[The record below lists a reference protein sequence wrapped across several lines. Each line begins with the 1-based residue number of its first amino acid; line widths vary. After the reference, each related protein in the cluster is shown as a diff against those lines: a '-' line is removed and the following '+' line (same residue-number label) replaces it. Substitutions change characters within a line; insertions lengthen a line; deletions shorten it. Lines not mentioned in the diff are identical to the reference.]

1 MITTTGNNFGADQF
15 QIKDFQSEKIVVLNG
30 KFSFNNKSE
39 AFKAVSVLEVY
50 VPELSIPK
58 SGMSGAYIMFESE
71 GKFYGTTVKT
81 WLKNQTTICIEKL
94 DHWSDQTDEYTIY
107 LVSLYA
113 PKGQRGVFEL
123 GTKTRLTLNN
133 TTSTNNYAY
142 NQACYVSDDWCMV
155 ALMTGSYNTEIK
167 PYDEIVELGG
177 FPTDV
182 DVELPF
188 VGDNINSIQTYGTDM
203 LKASIKNGI
212 LTIHSVIFGW
222 GGMPRDHFLYGVF
235 IRDKSINPVES
246 E

>member
-1 MITTTGNNFGADQF
+1 MITIIGNNFGAGQF
-15 QIKDFQSEKIVVLNG
+15 EIKDFQSEKIVVLNG
-30 KFSFNNKSE
+30 RFTFNNKSE
-39 AFKAVSVLEVY
+39 AFKAASVLELY

-58 SGMSGAYIMFESE
+58 SGMSAAYIMFESE
-71 GKFYGTTVKT
+71 GKAFGTTVKT
-81 WLKNQTTICIEKL
+81 WIKNQTTVCIEKL
-94 DHWSDQTDEYTIY
+94 DNWSDQTDEYTIY

-133 TTSTNNYAY
+133 TTSNNNYAY
-142 NQACYVSDDWCMV
+142 YQACYVSDDWCMI
-155 ALMTGSYNTEIK
+155 ALMTGSYDTEIK
-167 PYDEIVELGG
+167 PYDEIIELGG

-212 LTIHSVIFGW
+212 LTIHDVIFGW

-235 IRDKSINPVES
+235 IREKNNI
-246 E
+246 

>member
-1 MITTTGNNFGADQF
+1 MITTTGNNFGARQF
-15 QIKDFQSEKIVVLNG
+15 EIKDFQSEKIVVLNG

-39 AFKAVSVLEVY
+39 AFKAASVLEVY

-133 TTSTNNYAY
+133 TTSSNNYGY

-212 LTIHSVIFGW
+212 LTLHSLPFGW

-235 IRDKSINPVES
+235 IRDKNNI
-246 E
+246 

>member
-15 QIKDFQSEKIVVLNG
+15 EIKDFQSDKIVILNG
-30 KFSFNNKSE
+30 KFSFNNKSD
-39 AFKAVSVLEVY
+39 AFKAASVLEIY

-71 GKFYGTTVKT
+71 GEFFGTTVKT
-81 WLKNQTTICIEKL
+81 WIKNQNTICIEKL

-123 GTKTRLTLNN
+123 DQKTRLTLNN
-133 TTSTNNYAY
+133 TTSTNDYAY
-142 NQACYVSDDWCMV
+142 NQACYVNDDWCMI

-188 VGDNINSIQTYGTDM
+188 VGDNINTIQEYGTDM

-212 LTIHSVIFGW
+212 LTIHSVLFGW

-235 IRDKSINPVES
+235 IRDKQ
-246 E
+246 

>member
-15 QIKDFQSEKIVVLNG
+15 DIKDFQSDKIVILNG
-30 KFSFNNKSE
+30 KFSFNNKSD
-39 AFKAVSVLEVY
+39 AFKAASILEIY

-71 GKFYGTTVKT
+71 GEFFGTTVKT
-81 WLKNQTTICIEKL
+81 WIKNQNTICIEKL

-123 GTKTRLTLNN
+123 GQKTRLTLNN

-142 NQACYVSDDWCMV
+142 NQACYVNDDWCMI

-188 VGDNINSIQTYGTDM
+188 VGDNINTIQEYGTDM

-212 LTIHSVIFGW
+212 LTIHSVLFGW

-235 IRDKSINPVES
+235 IIDKNNI
-246 E
+246 

>member
-15 QIKDFQSEKIVVLNG
+15 EIKDFQSDKIVILNG
-30 KFSFNNKSE
+30 KFSFNNKSD
-39 AFKAVSVLEVY
+39 AFKAASVLEIY

-71 GKFYGTTVKT
+71 GEFFGTTVKT
-81 WLKNQTTICIEKL
+81 WIKNQNTICIEKL

-123 GTKTRLTLNN
+123 GQKTRLTLNN
-133 TTSTNNYAY
+133 TTSTNDYAY
-142 NQACYVSDDWCMV
+142 NQACYVNDDWCMI

-188 VGDNINSIQTYGTDM
+188 VGDNINTIQEYGTDM

-222 GGMPRDHFLYGVF
+222 GGMPRDHFSYGVF
-235 IRDKSINPVES
+235 IRDKSVE
-246 E
+246 

>member
-1 MITTTGNNFGADQF
+1 MITITGNNFGASQF
-15 QIKDFQSEKIVVLNG
+15 DLKDYQSEKIVVLNG
-30 KFSFNNKSE
+30 CFTFNNKSE
-39 AFKAVSVLEVY
+39 SFKAASVLEIY

-58 SGMSGAYIMFESE
+58 SGMSSAYLMFESE

-94 DHWSDQTDEYTIY
+94 DYWSDQTDEYTIY

-155 ALMTGSYNTEIK
+155 TLATSRFDTQSK
-167 PYDEIVELGG
+167 AYDEIVELGG
-177 FPTDV
+177 FPVDV
-182 DVELPF
+182 DAELPF
-188 VGDNINSIQTYGTDM
+188 VGDNINSIQNYGTDM
-203 LKASIKNGI
+203 LKASINNGV
-212 LTIHSVIFGW
+212 LTIHSLPFGW
-222 GGMPRDHFLYGVF
+222 GGMPKEHFLYGVF
-235 IRDKSINPVES
+235 VRDKSLNPIVD
-246 E
+246 

>member
-15 QIKDFQSEKIVVLNG
+15 DIKDFQSDKIVILNG
-30 KFSFNNKSE
+30 KFSFNNKSD
-39 AFKAVSVLEVY
+39 AFKAASFLEIY

-71 GKFYGTTVKT
+71 GEFFGTTVKT
-81 WLKNQTTICIEKL
+81 WIKNQNTICIEKL

-123 GTKTRLTLNN
+123 GQKTRLTLNN

-142 NQACYVSDDWCMV
+142 NQACYVNDDWCMI

-188 VGDNINSIQTYGTDM
+188 VGDNINTIQEYGTNM

-235 IRDKSINPVES
+235 IRDKQ
-246 E
+246 

>member
-1 MITTTGNNFGADQF
+1 MIITTGNNFGADQF
-15 QIKDFQSEKIVVLNG
+15 EIKDFQSDKIVILNG
-30 KFSFNNKSE
+30 KFSFNNKSD
-39 AFKAVSVLEVY
+39 AFKAASVLEIY

-71 GKFYGTTVKT
+71 GEFFGTTVKT
-81 WLKNQTTICIEKL
+81 WIKNQNTICIEKL
-94 DHWSDQTDEYTIY
+94 DHWSDQTDDYTIY

-142 NQACYVSDDWCMV
+142 NQACSVSDDWCMI

-235 IRDKSINPVES
+235 IRDKQ
-246 E
+246 

>member
-1 MITTTGNNFGADQF
+1 MITTIGNNFGADQF
-15 QIKDFQSEKIVVLNG
+15 EIKDFQSDKIVILNG
-30 KFSFNNKSE
+30 KFSFNNKSD
-39 AFKAVSVLEVY
+39 AFKAASVLEIY

-71 GKFYGTTVKT
+71 GEFFGTTVKT
-81 WLKNQTTICIEKL
+81 WIKNQNTICIEKL

-123 GTKTRLTLNN
+123 GQKTRLTLNN
-133 TTSTNNYAY
+133 TTSTNDYAY
-142 NQACYVSDDWCMV
+142 NHACYVNDDWCMI

-188 VGDNINSIQTYGTDM
+188 VGDNINTIQEYGTDM

-235 IRDKSINPVES
+235 IRDKQ
-246 E
+246 

>member
-15 QIKDFQSEKIVVLNG
+15 EIKDFQSDKIVILNG
-30 KFSFNNKSE
+30 KFSFNNKSD
-39 AFKAVSVLEVY
+39 AFKAASVLEIY

-71 GKFYGTTVKT
+71 GEFFGTTVKT
-81 WLKNQTTICIEKL
+81 WIKNQNTICIEKL

-123 GTKTRLTLNN
+123 GQKTRLTLNN
-133 TTSTNNYAY
+133 TTSTNDYAY
-142 NQACYVSDDWCMV
+142 NQACYVNDDWCMI

-188 VGDNINSIQTYGTDM
+188 VGDNINTIQEYGTDM

-235 IRDKSINPVES
+235 IRAKQ
-246 E
+246 

>member
-15 QIKDFQSEKIVVLNG
+15 QVKDFQSEKIVVLNG

-39 AFKAVSVLEVY
+39 AFKAASVLEVY

-94 DHWSDQTDEYTIY
+94 DHWSDQTDEYTIF

-133 TTSTNNYAY
+133 TTSNNNYAY
-142 NQACYVSDDWCMV
+142 YQACYVSDDWCMI
-155 ALMTGSYNTEIK
+155 ALMTGSYNTEVNE
-167 PYDEIVELGG
+167 YDEIVELGG

-188 VGDNINSIQTYGTDM
+188 VADNINSTQTYGTDM

-212 LTIHSVIFGW
+212 LTVYSLPFGW
-222 GGMPRDHFLYGVF
+222 GGMPREHFLYGVF
-235 IRDKSINPVES
+235 IREKNNI
-246 E
+246 

>member
-1 MITTTGNNFGADQF
+1 MITTIGNNFGADQF
-15 QIKDFQSEKIVVLNG
+15 EIKDFQNDKIVVLNG

-39 AFKAVSVLEVY
+39 AFKAASVLEVY

-133 TTSTNNYAY
+133 TTSNNNYAY
-142 NQACYVSDDWCMV
+142 YQACYVSDDWCMI
-155 ALMTGSYNTEIK
+155 ALMTGSYNTEVNE
-167 PYDEIVELGG
+167 YDEIVELGG

-188 VGDNINSIQTYGTDM
+188 VADNINSTQTYGTDM
-203 LKASIKNGI
+203 LKASIQNGI
-212 LTIHSVIFGW
+212 LTVYSLPFGW
-222 GGMPRDHFLYGVF
+222 GGMPREHFLYGVF
-235 IRDKSINPVES
+235 IREKNNI
-246 E
+246 